1 MDRQRVLVVE
11 DHRPMSGAIEDI
23 LESEGYEVV
32 TAVDGMEALEIM
44 QGTRP
49 DIILA
54 DIMMPRLDGYDLYR
68 EVRARPEWTPIP
80 FVFLTAKSEREDRLR
95 GKLLGAEDYVTKP
108 FDAEELLV
116 VVRSRLRRARAI
128 QEATETAF
136 EQLKQQIVTVLGHE
150 LRTPLTYV
158 TGYTDL
164 ALEDVSSLGPDEIQE
179 FLKGIKAG
187 ADRLNRLVEDL
198 LLVVQIDSGR
208 AREEFEALVCLHH
221 NLGTI
226 LEQTADQF
234 LDQARRRGMALHVN
248 LEPDLPPVRLCAP
261 FFRNALARIV
271 ENAVKFS
278 PEGAER
284 VDLGTTVEG
293 DWVRISVSDYGVG
306 IPAEQQRLLF
316 DRFRQLNRDQLEQ
329 QGVGLGLAIAQDLI
343 HLHGGRITVE
353 STLGVGST
361 FTIWLPRDRGRE

>member
-11 DHRPMSGAIEDI
+11 DHKPMSRAIQDI

-32 TAVDGMEALEIM
+32 TAVDGMEALETM
-44 QGTRP
+44 QVRRP

-80 FVFLTAKSEREDRLR
+80 FVFLTARSEREDRLQ

-116 VVRSRLRRARAI
+116 IVRSRLKRARAI
-128 QEATETAF
+128 QEATETTF

-164 ALEDVSSLGPDEIQE
+164 ALEDVSSLGSGEIEE
-179 FLKGIKAG
+179 FLTGIKAG

-208 AREEFEALVCLHH
+208 AREEFEGLVGLHQ
-221 NLGTI
+221 NLGSI

-234 LDQARRRGMALHVN
+234 LDRARKRGMTIEVN
-248 LEPDLPPVRLCAP
+248 VEPDLPPVRLCAP
-261 FFRNALARIV
+261 LFRDALGRLL

-278 PEGAER
+278 RDGSKR
-284 VDLGTTVEG
+284 VDIDATAEG
-293 DWVRISVSDYGVG
+293 DWVRISVKDYGVG
-306 IPAEQQRLLF
+306 IPMEQQRFLF

-353 STLGVGST
+353 STSGAGST
-361 FTIWLPRDRGRE
+361 FTVWLPLDRGR

>member
-1 MDRQRVLVVE
+1 MGSQRVLVVE
-11 DHRPMSGAIEDI
+11 DHKPMSRAIQDI

-32 TAVDGMEALEIM
+32 TAVDGMEALETM
-44 QGTRP
+44 QVRRP

-80 FVFLTAKSEREDRLR
+80 FVFLTARSEREDRLR
-95 GKLLGAEDYVTKP
+95 GKILGAEDYVTKP
-108 FDAEELLV
+108 FDAEELV
-116 VVRSRLRRARAI
+116 VIVRSRLKRARAI
-128 QEATETAF
+128 QEATEMAF

-164 ALEDVSSLGPDEIQE
+164 ALEDVSSLRPNEIEE
-179 FLKGIKAG
+179 FLKGIKTG

-208 AREEFEALVCLHH
+208 AQEEFDGLVALHH
-221 NLGTI
+221 DLRSI

-234 LDQARRRGMALHVN
+234 LDQARKRGITLQVDA
-248 LEPDLPPVRLCAP
+248 EPDLPPVRLCAP
-261 FFRNALARIV
+261 YFRNALGRIL

-278 PEGAER
+278 RDGSER
-284 VDLGTTVEG
+284 VDIGATVEG
-293 DWVRISVSDYGVG
+293 DWIRISVSDYGVG
-306 IPAEQQRLLF
+306 IPMEQQRFLF

-343 HLHGGRITVE
+343 HLHGGRITVQ
-353 STLGVGST
+353 STLGAGST
-361 FTIWLPRDRGRE
+361 FTIWLPLERGR